1 VALEQAISQLKHKN
15 SVQTERACMQ
25 LAEMEST
32 MMNVQK
38 SREQLAGEMDDIEA
52 ILKKG
57 LDFDSG

>member
-1 VALEQAISQLKHKN
+1 
-15 SVQTERACMQ
+15 MQ